1 MLRVEANFI
10 YQRKGY
16 YEIILNKIAEKER
29 NKESSKGRDEL
40 KERVAQQERFGSG
53 GLGGGGGFGGFAPQH
68 VNDKRKEEEK
78 KAEDELSY
86 IDKVLKLF
94 ESMVLEENKEA
105 QVGEDVRINEQ
116 AKTMLKSIF
125 AYWCVFS
132 LRFVDNLHQR
142 VKFNMLFRFVDGL
155 MTKVGT
161 QFMPGGGSE
170 DAERVRQWMEEPPHQ
185 ATIRQKFTT
194 ELSKVNECQE
204 IISQMSSNI

>member
-29 NKESSKGRDEL
+29 SKESSKGRDEL

-53 GLGGGGGFGGFAPQH
+53 GLGGGGFGGFAPQH
-68 VNDKRKEEEK
+68 VTDKRKEEEK

-105 QVGEDVRINEQ
+105 QVVEDVRINEQ

-132 LRFVDNLHQR
+132 LRFVDNLH
-142 VKFNMLFRFVDGL
+142 
-155 MTKVGT
+155 
-161 QFMPGGGSE
+161 
-170 DAERVRQWMEEPPHQ
+170 
-185 ATIRQKFTT
+185 
-194 ELSKVNECQE
+194 
-204 IISQMSSNI
+204 